1 MIYKWDED
9 VILQELMAENLLPDQ
24 LSTIYS
30 IYPPLSQNIRI
41 LAPLKY
47 ALEMKRKYQDNSP
60 SSNLHKYSV
69 LFAETLAAL
78 MNSRAPYAAL
88 AGFPGE
94 WRLIS
99 ALLISFPLVYF
110 TEWAIS
116 YWVASSSIKRDI
128 QNDQTQINLK
138 DKKAKT
144 TNNKLTG
151 IRAEAEQEVFNS
163 VLKDDLHQTSVLFVA
178 LAITLLTIEYAAT
191 LFYVR
196 FQGEDGDWITYVVPL
211 LGIVLTIITAF
222 YKGKIIDYP
231 QYKRQISRKFDL
243 YYKEYKEE
251 NAHTIKAASQECLR
265 LDELTPYL
273 LEHPKATPEQK
284 NAKENEIRIEQL
296 NYEGNKVLEKWQKEI
311 HEQKRK
317 LSQPS
322 KDLSNR
328 EATENAIQQE
338 IKAINEKFQLE
349 LYQIESE
356 LKRRGASFDGLSN
369 GKVNQGLNAKF
380 QLKPNSNH

>member
-1 MIYKWDED
+1 MN
-9 VILQELMAENLLPDQ
+9 LQ
-24 LSTIYS
+24 
-30 IYPPLSQNIRI
+30 
-41 LAPLKY
+41 KC
-47 ALEMKRKYQDNSP
+47 
-60 SSNLHKYSV
+60 SV
-69 LFAETLAAL
+69 LFAVTLAAL

-116 YWVASSSIKRDI
+116 YWVAISSIQQDI

-138 DKKAKT
+138 QKKAQA
-144 TNNKLTG
+144 TG
-151 IRAEAEQEVFNS
+151 NQLIAIRAEAEQEVFNA
-163 VLKDDLHQTSVLFVA
+163 VLKDYLHQTTKLFVA
-178 LAITLLTIEYAAT
+178 LALTLLIIEYAAT

-231 QYKRQISRKFDL
+231 QYKRQIAQKFDL
-243 YYKEYKEE
+243 YFQQRK
-251 NAHTIKAASQECLR
+251 NQNLHTIKDASR
-265 LDELTPYL
+265 KFWIFDGLTQYL
-273 LEHPKATPEQK
+273 LNYPKATPEQK
-284 NAKENEIRIEQL
+284 GSKENQLWIEQL
-296 NYEGNKVLEKWQKEI
+296 KHEYHKVLKEWQQTIHAKEQ
-311 HEQKRK
+311 E
-317 LSQPS
+317 LSQPPVG
-322 KDLSNR
+322 LTNR
-328 EATENAIQQE
+328 EAEENVIKQE

-349 LYQIESE
+349 LLQIQDELQQRGYSIESNH
-356 LKRRGASFDGLSN
+356 GLSN